1 MLQAF
6 HSEPAIRHAVLSIGA
21 IHNYMIDIGDSDRNV
36 SEKHLLY
43 AEKNYVLGLGEA
55 RKLIAGASQSRMNR
69 VLIVC
74 VLFILWEGMRGNYAA
89 SKSHMESG
97 RALLNRFWFQT
108 KGQANTQNHLSDILQ
123 VFARVDISA
132 ITFSDS
138 SAPYSYSLPDLF
150 SIGADFQLEPFDSL
164 QQASSVLMEI
174 VRWMLML
181 GNEAV
186 MEFESGGSD
195 QSSDLATA
203 MANCKH
209 HIKDWGTHWD
219 VWVAKYSHTS
229 ASIPV
234 LNVKLWQTT
243 AKLMIDA
250 GFAGPECRYDAH
262 EEEFSQV
269 VDLAELLSNAI
280 ADEPEI
286 STSFSLDLGYIVPTF
301 YAATRCRDPDV
312 RRRAVDVLQLQPRHE
327 GAWQSIPAAVIC
339 ERWIKVEEE
348 GLSIP
353 FPACQV
359 TEARRVSTMDVEV
372 LQQQRLAKLRFH
384 VSGEANGSVP
394 AHVREETVNWE

>member
-1 MLQAF
+1 
-6 HSEPAIRHAVLSIGA
+6 
-21 IHNYMIDIGDSDRNV
+21 MIDTGDSSYNV

-69 VLIVC
+69 ILIAC

-97 RALLNRFWFQT
+97 RALLKRFWFQT
-108 KGQANTQNHLSDILQ
+108 KGQTNTQNHLSDILQ

-132 ITFSDS
+132 ITFSDA

-150 SIGADFQLEPFDSL
+150 SIGADFQLESFHSL
-164 QQASSVLMEI
+164 QQASSMLMEI

-186 MEFESGGSD
+186 IELESGSSS

-203 MANCKH
+203 MDNCKRY
-209 HIKDWGTHWD
+209 IEEWGTHWD
-219 VWVAKYSHTS
+219 TWLSKDSHES
-229 ASIPV
+229 PSIPV
-234 LNVKLWQTT
+234 LNVKLWHST

-250 GFAGPECRYDAH
+250 GFAGSECRYDGH
-262 EEEFSQV
+262 EYGFSQV
-269 VDLAELLSNAI
+269 VDLAELLANAI
-280 ADEPEI
+280 SNEVELC
-286 STSFSLDLGYIVPTF
+286 TSFSLDLGYIVPTF
-301 YAATRCRDPDV
+301 YAATRCRNPAV

-339 ERWIKVEEE
+339 ERWIEVEEE
-348 GLSIP
+348 GLAIP

-359 TEARRVSTMDVEV
+359 TEERRVSTMDVEV

-384 VSGEANGSVP
+384 LSGEANGNAP
-394 AHVREETVNWE
+394 AYVREETVNWG